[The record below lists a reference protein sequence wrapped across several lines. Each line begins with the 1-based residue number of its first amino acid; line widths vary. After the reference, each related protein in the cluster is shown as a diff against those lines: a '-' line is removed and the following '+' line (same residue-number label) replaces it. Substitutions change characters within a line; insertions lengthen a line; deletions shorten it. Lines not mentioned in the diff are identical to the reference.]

1 MPNNKNICD
10 CYYCEGKYCY
20 RIDARD
26 CEGYIDILVTECE
39 EHPDCEHKQL
49 NQLKTENET
58 LKEKIIISS
67 NSDKR
72 TLKII
77 QALSEINENVKN
89 VKKNICNNCGWR
101 NTDSC
106 DPEDYICGEFIKI
119 LKKIEEVLDVE
130 HN

>member
-49 NQLKTENET
+49 NHLKTENET